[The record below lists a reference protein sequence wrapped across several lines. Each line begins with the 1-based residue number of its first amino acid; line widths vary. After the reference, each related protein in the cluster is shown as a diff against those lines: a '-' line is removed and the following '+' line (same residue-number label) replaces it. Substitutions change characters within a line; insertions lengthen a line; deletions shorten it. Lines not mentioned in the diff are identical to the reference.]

1 MPFTVAAIGAGVSAA
16 AGIAGGIMQ
25 KNAIDKGASQA
36 RDALNQGITTATN
49 QLSPW
54 ATTGQPANADQA
66 DLLGLN
72 GQPAADAAMAKFQQ
86 SPGYQWQLGQG
97 LRAVD
102 AGAASQGILRSGA
115 TIKGEETFGQ
125 GLANTDFGNYWNRL
139 QQLSGSGLDAAKG
152 IASAATG
159 GAQQIAQTD
168 TGQASMDA
176 SIYGN
181 MAKSIGTSANQLL
194 QTNAVQSYLGGGGG
208 SGAPQMTGFA
218 PAYQPG
224 QVGVGGFVAPM
235 APTQGY

>member
-1 MPFTVAAIGAGVSAA
+1 MPFAAAAVGAGVSAV

-54 ATTGQPANADQA
+54 ATSGQPANADQA

-86 SPGYQWQLGQG
+86 SPGYAYQVQQG
-97 LRAVD
+97 LRGVD
-102 AGAASQGILRSGA
+102 AGAASHGMLRSGA
-115 TIKGEETFGQ
+115 TLKAEQTLGSN
-125 GLANTDFGNYWNRL
+125 LANQDFGNYWNRL

-159 GAQQIAQTD
+159 GAQQIAGVD

-181 MAKSIGTSANQLL
+181 MAKGIGTSANQLL
-194 QTNAVQSYLGGGGG
+194 SNTAFQNYIGGAGGGGG
-208 SGAPQMTGFA
+208 VAGGN
-218 PAYQPG
+218 QPFD
-224 QVGVGGFVAPM
+224 V
-235 APTQGY
+235 

>member
-1 MPFTVAAIGAGVSAA
+1 MPFAAAAVGAGVSAV

-54 ATTGQPANADQA
+54 ATSGQPANADQA

-72 GQPAADAAMAKFQQ
+72 GQPAADAAMAKFQS
-86 SPGYQWQLGQG
+86 SPGYQFQLGQG

-102 AGAASQGILRSGA
+102 AGASAQGFTRSGA
-115 TIKGEETFGQ
+115 ALKAEQTFGQ
-125 GLANTDFGNYWNRL
+125 GLANSDFGNYWNRL

-159 GAQQIAQTD
+159 GAQQIAGVD

-194 QTNAVQSYLGGGGG
+194 QTNAVQNYLGGGGG
-208 SGAPQMTGFA
+208 GNQGIAYADPNSPLGANFQRS
-218 PAYQPG
+218 Y
-224 QVGVGGFVAPM
+224 
-235 APTQGY
+235 